1 MLNEK
6 RYTLNMNLLI
16 QGFIHTIKQIRLE
29 KKHQMIK
36 LPNSNKILTQLPV
49 ISAQS
54 KTGSSSYKLKYEAR
68 VYTNS
73 VSTLL
78 AQ

>member
-6 RYTLNMNLLI
+6 RRTLNMILLI
-16 QGFIHTIKQIRLE
+16 QGLVHTIKQIRL
-29 KKHQMIK
+29 
-36 LPNSNKILTQLPV
+36 
-49 ISAQS
+49 
-54 KTGSSSYKLKYEAR
+54 EAR

-78 AQ
+78 TQ

>member
-36 LPNSNKILTQLPV
+36 LPNSNKILTKLPV

-54 KTGSSSYKLKYEAR
+54 KTGSSSYKLKNEAR

>member
-36 LPNSNKILTQLPV
+36 LPNSNKILTKLLV

-54 KTGSSSYKLKYEAR
+54 KTGSSSYKLKNEAR